1 MKQLNVYPA
10 QTLNEESKNIFDLS
24 LSLLISGM
32 TKTVIKPII
41 SEKKYDSY
49 FASIFDTQHNTEITQ

>member
-1 MKQLNVYPA
+1 MCDSSTGLVSNMKQLNMYPA

-41 SEKKYDSY
+41 REKK
-49 FASIFDTQHNTEITQ
+49 